1 LRYIKDILGQYKS
14 ELSDIYDANEIQAIF
29 YRLLPDFYGIERLDV
44 SLNPDLKVDETKLL
58 SALTKLKQHKPWQYI
73 TGQTEFYGLKFK
85 VNPAILIPRPE
96 TEELVD
102 WIISDLKNVSSPR
115 ILDIGTGSGVIAISL
130 AANLPDASVTAI
142 DISEAALQTAE
153 VNAGLHRVAVR
164 FKQINILNQTDCEEA
179 YDIIVSNPPYVR
191 ENEKKMMQANVL
203 QYEPETA
210 LFVPD
215 KKPLLFYEK
224 IISLA
229 INNRTSVVYFEI
241 NEFLKLELENLLKNF
256 EIANYEFKKDM
267 FDKWRFVKL
276 MLRQA
281 Q

>member
-1 LRYIKDILGQYKS
+1 MRYIKDILGQYKS

-102 WIISDLKNVSSPR
+102 WIISDLKNVSSLR

-215 KKPLLFYEK
+215 HNPLIFYEK

>member
-1 LRYIKDILGQYKS
+1 MRYIKDILGQYKS
-14 ELSDIYDANEIQAIF
+14 ELSNIYDANEIQAIF

-142 DISEAALQTAE
+142 DISEAALQTVE
-153 VNAGLHRVAVR
+153 VNAGFHRVVVR

>member
-1 LRYIKDILGQYKS
+1 MRYIKDILGQYKS
-14 ELSDIYDANEIQAIF
+14 ELSNIYDANEIQAIF

-44 SLNPDLKVDETKLL
+44 SLNPDLKVDQTKLL

-142 DISEAALQTAE
+142 DISEAALLTAQA
-153 VNAGLHRVAVR
+153 NAGFHRVAVR

-215 KKPLLFYEK
+215 HNPLIFYEK